1 MAVIQT
7 TGLSK
12 RYKDRWAVDH
22 LDLRVDQG
30 DIYGFIGR
38 NGAGKTTLLGILTAQ
53 NIHGTAGSVTYGGQ
67 PVWENQAASGA
78 DLFFP

>member
-7 TGLSK
+7 IGLSK

-30 DIYGFIGR
+30 DIYGFIGQ
-38 NGAGKTTLLGILTAQ
+38 NGAGKSTTLKLLCGLARGKSPRPTQ
-53 NIHGTAGSVTYGGQ
+53 WDWVLSGPEGSRV
-67 PVWENQAASGA
+67 GA
-78 DLFFP
+78 RGST